1 MKTLA
6 LTCSLIVIFYSCT
19 PDNPPPNPPP
29 NPFANVAVGES
40 FQGGIVAY
48 ILQPG
53 DPGYDANVQ
62 HGLIA
67 APSDQGNAEWGCY
80 GTGISGADGGS
91 IGTGNQN
98 TINIMNG
105 CGTAGIAARLCGDLV
120 LGGFSDWYL
129 PSLDELNMLY
139 LNKVE
144 IGGFGTNG
152 YWSSTEVD
160 IDDAY
165 LIYFD
170 GGSDDSASK
179 MADGASVRAI
189 RYF

>member
-1 MKTLA
+1 MKNSFLI
-6 LTCSLIVIFYSCT
+6 CSLIVIFYGCNPEDPS
-19 PDNPPPNPPP
+19 PDPSPNPTV
-29 NPFANVAVGES
+29 NVSIGES
-40 FQGGIVAY
+40 YQGGIVAY

-67 APSDQGNAEWGCY
+67 APSDQGNAAWGCY

-91 IGTGNQN
+91 IGVGNQN

-120 LGGFSDWYL
+120 LGGYSDWYL

-139 LNKVE
+139 LNKVA

-160 IDDAY
+160 IHDAW
-165 LIYFD
+165 LQYFNA
-170 GGSDDSASK
+170 GTEDSASK
-179 MADGASVRAI
+179 MANGASVRAI
-189 RYF
+189 RSF